1 MQPHVGRQR
10 QAGRQPSTST
20 ATARRLVGSVAR
32 TVPAEATGTCA
43 YPTSAPVASFACTRQ
58 VTGRA
63 SGLLTVNTTVTDESV
78 NCSTPVTCG
87 WYGSPYCPY
96 KRWASHNV
104 PTTSSA
110 RPIAGSQRRARFGA
124 RRRPYRPGGKTGAS
138 LKVTASQRVSDGC
151 ARMVTGH
158 HLKAGDGSFTRE
170 RGSGSWLWSGIRT
183 TE

>member
-1 MQPHVGRQR
+1 MQPHVGPQP
-10 QAGRQPSTST
+10 QVGRQPSTAT
-20 ATARRLVGSVAR
+20 ATARRLVGSVVR

-43 YPTSAPVASFACTRQ
+43 YPTSAPAASLAWIRQ

-78 NCSTPVTCG
+78 SCSTPVTCG

-110 RPIAGSQRRARFGA
+110 RPITGTQRRAPLGGRRPPHPPRGEDRAGPQGLGPRGGGDRGA
-124 RRRPYRPGGKTGAS
+124 RKGPGLPPK
-138 LKVTASQRVSDGC
+138 
-151 ARMVTGH
+151 
-158 HLKAGDGSFTRE
+158 
-170 RGSGSWLWSGIRT
+170 
-183 TE
+183 

>member
-1 MQPHVGRQR
+1 MQPHVGPQP
-10 QAGRQPSTST
+10 QVGRQPSTAT
-20 ATARRLVGSVAR
+20 ATARRLVGSVVR

-43 YPTSAPVASFACTRQ
+43 YPTSAPAASLAWIRQ

-78 NCSTPVTCG
+78 TCSTPVTCG

-110 RPIAGSQRRARFGA
+110 RPIAGSQRRGRFGG
-124 RRRPYRPGGKTGAS
+124 RRPPPPPPRESPGRRPGAAPPRGAD
-138 LKVTASQRVSDGC
+138 RGG
-151 ARMVTGH
+151 RN
-158 HLKAGDGSFTRE
+158 GDP
-170 RGSGSWLWSGIRT
+170 
-183 TE
+183 